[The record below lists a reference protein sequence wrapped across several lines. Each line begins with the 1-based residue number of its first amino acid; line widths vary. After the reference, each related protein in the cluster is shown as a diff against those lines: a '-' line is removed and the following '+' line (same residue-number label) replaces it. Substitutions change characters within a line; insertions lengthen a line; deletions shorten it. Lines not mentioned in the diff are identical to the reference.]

1 MLIGRAMSIFTIL
14 LGGDLIVTPRLRAQ
28 IASSRVI
35 AADSG
40 IRHADGL
47 GLEPELWVG
56 DFDSSDAALQTLMA
70 RIPRQSF
77 PPEKDRTDGEIAV
90 DVARALGATD
100 LILAGA
106 FGGPRADHA
115 FLHMTLATQLSGQG
129 LPVLLSSGDQEGIPL
144 RIGEN
149 HLNLPDGT
157 LFSILGFEDLVVS
170 IGGAKWP
177 LTKRH
182 VPFGSSLTLSNYVAS
197 PDGSLTVTLDQGRA
211 ILAATLA

>member
-1 MLIGRAMSIFTIL
+1 
-14 LGGDLIVTPRLRAQ
+14 
-28 IASSRVI
+28 
-35 AADSG
+35 
-40 IRHADGL
+40 
-47 GLEPELWVG
+47 
-56 DFDSSDAALQTLMA
+56 
-70 RIPRQSF
+70 
-77 PPEKDRTDGEIAV
+77 
-90 DVARALGATD
+90 
-100 LILAGA
+100 
-106 FGGPRADHA
+106 GGPRADHA

-177 LTKRH
+177 LTERH